1 MNKDDL
7 NEKESCDDVETQLA
21 EDLKSFLN
29 VDVSKQVFMLKLNF
43 ILINDMDFL

>member
-7 NEKESCDDVETQLA
+7 NEKDICDDIENQLA

-29 VDVSKQVFMLKLNF
+29 VDVSKQVETKFSN
-43 ILINDMDFL
+43 LI